1 MSDPNAKAFEEK
13 LLTIDLVDALRR
25 EEMRLDAA
33 LSDSERMLALR
44 EEIKAYYAKAGISV
58 SEAII
63 DQAIAERQAQR
74 YAFAAPRLSAAG
86 KFFAT
91 LYVRRNAVV
100 MGVAALALIAL
111 IAQQIDSS
119 YQGWQQ
125 ERELATYRSRIT
137 TQVGDVQRAFAD
149 WKSLPETLPAF
160 PPAEVAAAGSWY
172 QQLGDAYAQARSVL
186 REHATCSVVSVP
198 EKLAPGWSGEANLAH
213 CAAQAPAIAAAVQR
227 AQQQLGAATATAQ
240 ALNAHGDLRAQF
252 AAQPALLDWPATAQA
267 WQDVNTQALRSEGRE
282 AFIAAVTAATA
293 TVTEIAGQSRAYAE
307 AQQCLTTAGA
317 EASGNDAEQ
326 LNALIT
332 QGQQLRTGNADA
344 GQLKTWQTQARQ
356 TCEFFRQAM
365 ELQIVSGGREKTG
378 VRRDFN
384 KKTSG
389 YYIIADV
396 LTPAGTPASALVTDV
411 EQGQRHYLQRV
422 GVRTSNEQYEAIKRD
437 KQDDGRI
444 SQRLIGRKPANSLQ
458 WQLQPEYNTDFIVRW

>member
-25 EEMRLDAA
+25 EENRLDAA
-33 LSDSERMLALR
+33 LSDGERMLALR
-44 EEIKAYYAKAGISV
+44 EEIKTYYAKAGISV

-74 YAFAAPRLSAAG
+74 YAFAEPRLGALG

-119 YQGWQQ
+119 YQDWQQ
-125 ERELATYRSRIT
+125 ERALADYRSGIAA
-137 TQVGDVQRAFAD
+137 QVSDVQRAFGD
-149 WKSLPETLPAF
+149 WKTLPETLPAF
-160 PPAEVAAAGSWY
+160 PAADIPAIAGWQ
-172 QQLGDAYAQARSVL
+172 QQLGENYAQARGVL

-198 EKLAPGWSGEANLAH
+198 EKLAPGWRGESNLAA

-227 AQQQLGAATATAQ
+227 AQQVLAAATATVQ
-240 ALNAHGDLRAQF
+240 AANAHNDLRAQF
-252 AAQPALLDWPATAQA
+252 AAQPALLDWPATAAA
-267 WQDVNTQALRSEGRE
+267 WQEVNTQALRSEGRE
-282 AFIAAVTAATA
+282 AFIAAVTAAGS
-293 TVTEIAGQSRAYAE
+293 TVTQIAGQSRAYAD
-307 AQQCLTTAGA
+307 AQQCLSTAGA
-317 EASGNDAEQ
+317 DAGGNDAEQ

-332 QGQQLRTGNADA
+332 QGQQLRSANADA
-344 GQLKTWQTQARQ
+344 AQLKTWQTQAQQ
-356 TCEFFRQAM
+356 TCDFFRQAM

-389 YYIIADV
+389 YYIIAEV

-411 EQGQRHYLQRV
+411 EQGERHYLQRV
-422 GVRTSNEQYEAIKRD
+422 GVRTSNEHYEAIKRD

-458 WQLQPEYNTDFIVRW
+458 WQMQPEYNTDFIVRW